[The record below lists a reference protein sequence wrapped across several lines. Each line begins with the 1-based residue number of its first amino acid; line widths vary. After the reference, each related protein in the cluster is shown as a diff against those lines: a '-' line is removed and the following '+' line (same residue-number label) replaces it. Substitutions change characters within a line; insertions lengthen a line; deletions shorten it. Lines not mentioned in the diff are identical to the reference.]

1 MLTVK
6 KVLTPYNFSDR
17 NDIRRIKYIVIH
29 YFGSL
34 GSAKAVANYFAS
46 AYRGASAHYALDE
59 GPIVYQSVEDE
70 DVAWHCG
77 TSGTYFHAEC
87 RNSNSL
93 GIEVRP
99 YKINTAR
106 SAYASDT
113 DWYFTDEIIAN
124 LAILVKYL
132 MKKYGIDSDHVIRH
146 YDVTHKYCPRP
157 YMGDDINTYHK
168 VSGNTMWARFKTLLI
183 TEESEDEDVD
193 FANLTDEQI
202 DALMARMN
210 KRLAALPVSTYAKES
225 SEKAVKSKL
234 FSDGDSDGMV
244 DNPQGFA
251 RRQELATVF
260 NRAGLLDK
268 QY

>member
-1 MLTVK
+1 MKLTISK
-6 KVLTPYNFSDR
+6 LLTTFNFSDR
-17 NDIRRIKYIVIH
+17 NEVRRIKYIVIH

-34 GSAKAVANYFAS
+34 GSAKSVANYFAS

-59 GPIVYQSVEDE
+59 GSVVYQSVEDE
-70 DVAWHCG
+70 DIAWHCG

-87 RNSNSL
+87 RNSNSI

-99 YKINTAR
+99 YKIDTSR

-113 DWYFTDEIIAN
+113 DWYFTEEIIDN
-124 LAILVKYL
+124 LVIFVKYL
-132 MKKYGIDSDHVIRH
+132 MAKYNIDADHVIRH

-157 YMGDDINTYHK
+157 YMGDDVNTYHK
-168 VSGNTMWARFKTLLI
+168 VSGNVMWARFKARL
-183 TEESEDEDVD
+183 TEESEDEEVD
-193 FANLTDEQI
+193 FANLTDEQV
-202 DALMARMN
+202 DALFARMN
-210 KRLAALPVSTYAKES
+210 KRLAALPVSDYAKES
-225 SEKAVKSKL
+225 SQKAVQSKL
-234 FSDGDSDGMV
+234 FSDGDKDGMV

-268 QY
+268 VY